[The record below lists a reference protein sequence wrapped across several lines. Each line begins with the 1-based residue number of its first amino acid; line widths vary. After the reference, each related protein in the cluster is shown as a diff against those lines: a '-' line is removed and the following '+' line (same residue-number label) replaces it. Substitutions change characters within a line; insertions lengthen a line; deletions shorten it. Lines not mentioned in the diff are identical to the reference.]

1 MLIEVKEGEIIF
13 SLYLQMSDSEEEIE
27 VRRWTHKGKR
37 YLIDPRNNNVY
48 DEISHELVGIYNS
61 KSDKIESDEEQIVI
75 EEKQPT
81 KKEQEKERK
90 EKRMEEDKTEK
101 FEVYERRNGE
111 RELVFLGYKTLRTNR
126 VYNQLL
132 KPHGI
137 YDPKTRKVDTSKKP
151 PPLEGY
157 EEEDEE
163 EDLDAMIDALDAE
176 IDALD
181 AWD

>member
-1 MLIEVKEGEIIF
+1 
-13 SLYLQMSDSEEEIE
+13 MSDSEEEIE

-48 DEISHELVGIYNS
+48 DEISHELVGTYNS

-75 EEKQPT
+75 KQKQEKQQT

-111 RELVFLGYKTLRTNR
+111 RQLVFLGWKTIRTNR
-126 VYNQLL
+126 VYDQLF
-132 KPHGI
+132 KPYGI

-157 EEEDEE
+157 ESDE